1 MLLLLVVVRWRVRR
15 RGAPAPASGHSSP
28 TVRRGRRSAA
38 RGCAVLVQ
46 RRGRRPVERRED
58 RRVAGLQ
65 ERVPWRGGPAAAGGI
80 AVAGVTPVGRLGAE
94 ERRLRRPR
102 CAARRRVGRPRHRS
116 PVLLWPAA
124 AARPSFVKYL
134 YRPLEPPG
142 RVFRHR
148 HGPTG
153 LEPHHVNQVVCE
165 VLRAQLDVLEVLE
178 DSLCQLLLLAVR
190 VEALG
195 LENQQAACLKTRFKC

>member
-1 MLLLLVVVRWRVRR
+1 M
-15 RGAPAPASGHSSP
+15 
-28 TVRRGRRSAA
+28 
-38 RGCAVLVQ
+38 VQ
-46 RRGRRPVERRED
+46 RGGRRPVERRED

-65 ERVPWRGGPAAAGGI
+65 ERVPGRGGPAAAGGI
-80 AVAGVTPVGRLGAE
+80 AVAGVAPVGRLGAE

-116 PVLLWPAA
+116 SVLLWPAA
-124 AARPSFVKYL
+124 AARTSFVKYL

-142 RVFRHR
+142 GVFRHR

-153 LEPHHVNQVVCE
+153 LEPHHVDQVVCE
-165 VLRAQLDVLEVLE
+165 VLRAQFDVLEILE

-195 LENQQAACLKTRFKC
+195 LENQQAACLKTRLIYVNSYKHFPLLIFFEQFKFELN